1 AEHAVPEHTRRGTGA
16 HRRLLFNRHHI
27 ASRRGVESPG
37 CVPSL
42 GNETHEAPMD
52 ARSRKRRSK
61 ARPLLK
67 AGAGIA
73 VAVMAGCGSSDQ
85 PIVVGNLKGVPTC
98 DAGV

>member
-1 AEHAVPEHTRRGTGA
+1 
-16 HRRLLFNRHHI
+16 
-27 ASRRGVESPG
+27 
-37 CVPSL
+37 
-42 GNETHEAPMD
+42 MD

-98 DAGV
+98 DAGVCLPDGGRPDGAFRNCPTDGGDAGR